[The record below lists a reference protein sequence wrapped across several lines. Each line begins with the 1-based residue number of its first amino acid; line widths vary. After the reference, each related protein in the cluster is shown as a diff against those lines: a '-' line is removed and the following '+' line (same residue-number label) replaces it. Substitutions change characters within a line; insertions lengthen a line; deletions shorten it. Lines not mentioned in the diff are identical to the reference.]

1 MLEEHHLTTDVDLAQ
16 TLAQHI
22 AQRLSEAIEQRGQA
36 LLCVSGGKSPIP
48 LFHALS
54 CQALAWQHVTVT
66 LVDER
71 CVPLG
76 HPDSN
81 ATLVQQH
88 LLQGP
93 AAQARFLRWVPDAVT
108 EAPPALPWQEQLPVL
123 TTWAQ
128 AVEEALRPLWPADV
142 VVLGMGLDGHTASLF
157 HDARGLKVAIDAG
170 NQALCAPIRPP
181 QAPHDRLTLTLNAL
195 RSARHL
201 ALQLQGPDKR
211 EVYEEA
217 RRTPSLLHPVS
228 LVMAAA
234 ADTLSVWIAD

>member
-1 MLEEHHLTTDVDLAQ
+1 MLEEHPLPSEA
-16 TLAQHI
+16 TLAQRLAEHL
-22 AQRLSEAIEQRGQA
+22 AQRLTEAIELRGQA

-48 LFHALS
+48 LFHTLS
-54 CQALAWQHVTVT
+54 SQALDWQHVTIT

-71 CVPLG
+71 CVPWG

-81 ATLVQQH
+81 ASLVKKH

-93 AAQARFLRWVPDAVT
+93 AAQARFLTWVPDTVT
-108 EAPPALPWQEQLPVL
+108 ESLPALPWQEQLPTL

-128 AVEEALRPLWPADV
+128 AVDKALRPLWPADV

-181 QAPHDRLTLTLNAL
+181 EAPHDRLTLTLNAL

-217 RRTPSLLHPVS
+217 RRTPSLLYPVS

-234 ADTLSVWIAD
+234 ADTLSVWLAD

>member
-1 MLEEHHLTTDVDLAQ
+1 MIEEHPLPSEA
-16 TLAQHI
+16 TLALRLAEHI
-22 AQRLSEAIEQRGQA
+22 ALRLTEAIELRGQA

-48 LFHALS
+48 LFHALAA
-54 CQALAWQHVTVT
+54 QPLKWAQVTVS

-71 CVPLG
+71 CVPWA

-81 ATLVQQH
+81 ASLVQAH

-93 AAQARFLRWVPDAVT
+93 AAQARFLRWVPDTVT
-108 EAPPALPWQEQLPVL
+108 EIPPALPWQAQLPVL
-123 TTWAQ
+123 THWAE
-128 AVEEALRPLWPADV
+128 AVDAALRPLWPADV

-157 HDARGLKVAIDAG
+157 HDARGLKVALDAG
-170 NQALCAPIRPP
+170 NDALCAPIRPP

-217 RRTPSLLHPVS
+217 RHTPSLLHPVS
-228 LVMAAA
+228 LVMAAT
-234 ADTLSVWIAD
+234 ADNLSVWLAD